1 MTRLYRSRP
10 IASVPNQ
17 CALVGPWKTGPTPVA
32 LVRVARDLMGEDRRE
47 ADEDQEDRARHRE
60 LVPAE
65 LPPGQQAWRERDRG
79 NLLGFGLDDLVR
91 DDAADR
97 TLHGGLFPDERV
109 RLEVSQV

>member
-1 MTRLYRSRP
+1 MKIRKIALA
-10 IASVPNQ
+10 IASLCQ
-17 CALVGPWKTGPTPVA
+17 K
-32 LVRVARDLMGEDRRE
+32 AR
-47 ADEDQEDRARHRE
+47 
-60 LVPAE
+60 
-65 LPPGQQAWRERDRG
+65 RERDWG